1 MPNLSPETTRAVLDL
16 RDRLE
21 AAKHGEV
28 ARLMSDFCAM
38 QGVSSH
44 TAYAWL
50 RAHGYRSGRKPRADA
65 GTTRLPESTLD
76 FIASARR
83 ESVRGNGKLVLPL
96 GVAMNIA
103 DASGLDVNVSAGRI
117 ATLLRQRR
125 LDVET
130 VQGARN
136 HITMRSLFPNHLHQ
150 IDPSLCLLFYMR
162 GEQRL
167 MREQEFNKN
176 KLASYA
182 KVRLKVWRYV
192 RYDHASGSIDV
203 RYYEA
208 EGENQVSLFDFILY
222 TWSQQPL
229 RLSRGR
235 PHKLLWDKGSANTSH
250 GIQHL
255 LDALGVEH
263 ETHAPGHAWGKGG
276 VEQGNNLVETHFE
289 SRLRFE
295 PVDSCEALNAAAEKW
310 VRDWNA
316 NQIAHVDAR
325 LVRAS
330 GEPMVRD
337 DLWSLILRHPGA
349 LVEMPDRKVCQYF
362 LRGKEETRQVSNLKI
377 SFRHPELGSSTL
389 YDLRP
394 WAEHLGQ
401 KMPVRVS
408 PLLLR
413 EGMVRITVER
423 LGQEP
428 LQIEVAPEREFDLYG
443 RPLSA
448 VVVGEYARA
457 RETADETAAKHLA
470 AVAYGEPLTLDEAD
484 QKRSKQAKPFAH
496 LNDGKGA
503 VAISHLGQGELPARL
518 LPTAQPITTP
528 EVQAARGARIEL
540 APLSLVE
547 AAKRLKGMVG
557 EAWTADSYRWLAQ
570 RHPGGVQGDALEAIA
585 HELTGP
591 TAAHKQPLRL
601 VVGG

>member
-1 MPNLSPETTRAVLDL
+1 MPDLSPETIRAVLAL

-21 AAKHGEV
+21 AAKQGES
-28 ARLMSDFCAM
+28 ARLVGDFCTM
-38 QGVSSH
+38 QGVH
-44 TAYAWL
+44 PNTAYTWL

-65 GTTRLPESTLD
+65 GSTRLSAETLD
-76 FIASARR
+76 FIAAARR

-117 ATLLRQRR
+117 ATLLRERR

-130 VQGARN
+130 MQNARN
-136 HITMRSLFPNHLHQ
+136 HITLRSLFPNHLHQ
-150 IDPSLCLLFYMR
+150 IDPSLCLLFYLR
-162 GEQRL
+162 GEQRM

-176 KLASYA
+176 KLAAYT
-182 KVRLKVWRYV
+182 KVKLKVWRYV

-208 EGENQVSLFDFILY
+208 EGENQVNLFEFLLY
-222 TWSQQPL
+222 TWGKQPH
-229 RLSRGR
+229 RLSHGR
-235 PHKLLWDKGSANTSH
+235 AHKLLWDKGSSNTSF
-250 GIQHL
+250 GIRNL

-295 PVDSCEALNAAAEKW
+295 PVESIEALNAVAELW
-310 VRDWNA
+310 VRDYNA
-316 NQIAHVDAR
+316 NRIAHVDAR

-349 LVEMPDRKVCQYF
+349 LVELPDRKVCQYF
-362 LRGKEETRQVSNLKI
+362 LRGKEDTRQVRDLKI
-377 SFRHPELGSSTL
+377 SFVHPELGKSAL

-413 EGMVRITVER
+413 EGMVRISVER

-428 LQIEVAPEREFDLYG
+428 LQIEVAPERDFDAFG

-457 RETADETAAKHLA
+457 KETADETAAKHLV
-470 AVAYGEPLTLDEAD
+470 AVAYGEPATLDQAD
-484 QKRSKQAKPFAH
+484 EKRAKQAKPFAH
-496 LNDGKGA
+496 LNDGRGA
-503 VAISHLGQGELPARL
+503 VAHSHLGQGELPTRL
-518 LPTAQPITTP
+518 LPTAKPVNTP

-547 AAKRLKGMVG
+547 AAKRLKGRVG
-557 EAWTADSYRWLAQ
+557 EAWTAESYRWLAQ
-570 RHPGGVQGDALEAIA
+570 RHPNGVPEDALESIA
-585 HELTGP
+585 EELTGP
-591 TAAHKQPLRL
+591 TAEKKQPLRL
-601 VVGG
+601 VAGA